1 MTTRR
6 PWTRDELLVAF
17 ALYCQLQFGRLHS
30 RNPVIQH
37 YAQRLGRTP
46 SALAMKLTN
55 IASLDPVVTESGRS
69 GLSGAS
75 AADRAMWNEM
85 INDWQGFARTAF
97 EQLARVDEGG
107 NRVGDIDLDQ
117 EAGVH
122 PAPGA
127 DHAGIDVYR
136 WSPTR
141 TGQAFFRRSV
151 ISAYE
156 GRCCITGLAI
166 PELLVASHIIPW
178 SHKQESRIDPRNG
191 LCLNVLHDKAF
202 DSGLITVDRELRVR
216 VSGRLREARSI
227 DEDPAMRRALQE
239 VEGLAIRVP
248 CKFGPL
254 PEYLDWH
261 REHLFGTPR

>member
-1 MTTRR
+1 M
-6 PWTRDELLVAF
+6 F
-17 ALYCQLQFGRLHS
+17 
-30 RNPVIQH
+30 
-37 YAQRLGRTP
+37 
-46 SALAMKLTN
+46 
-55 IASLDPVVTESGRS
+55 
-69 GLSGAS
+69 
-75 AADRAMWNEM
+75 
-85 INDWQGFARTAF
+85 
-97 EQLARVDEGG
+97 
-107 NRVGDIDLDQ
+107 
-117 EAGVH
+117 
-122 PAPGA
+122 
-127 DHAGIDVYR
+127 R

-151 ISAYE
+151 VSAYE

-178 SHKQESRIDPRNG
+178 SRRQETRIDPRNG

-216 VSGRLREARSI
+216 VSRRSREARSV

-239 VEGLAIRVP
+239 VEGLPIRVP
-248 CKFGPL
+248 RKFGPL